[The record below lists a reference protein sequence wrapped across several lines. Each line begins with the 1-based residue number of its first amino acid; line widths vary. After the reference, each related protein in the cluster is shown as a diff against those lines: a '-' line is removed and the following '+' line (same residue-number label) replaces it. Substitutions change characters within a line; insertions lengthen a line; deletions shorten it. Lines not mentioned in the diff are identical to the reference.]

1 MTQIETIGE
10 ATLYRGD
17 CREIVPTLGVVA
29 SVVTD
34 PPYGTDVTTWDIS
47 IDATTVSAI
56 LAASKGY
63 SAFFYSNTRLAH
75 LLNAVRD
82 HGHDAWVAV
91 WHKSNAM
98 GFERRFAPQWVPIV
112 IAYKGNPPFWGK
124 DLFACPI
131 RVQKDIDHPTPKQPA
146 ITEWL
151 VEKSAK
157 AGDTVLDAFMGS
169 GTTGIAAAK
178 LGRKFIGIEVDQ
190 KYFDL
195 ACRRIEASGRQAS
208 LSLSSQESR

>member
-1 MTQIETIGE
+1 VRKEVLAEGIE
-10 ATLYRGD
+10 LYLGD
-17 CREIVPTLGVVA
+17 CREIVPLLGTVDA
-29 SVVTD
+29 VVTD
-34 PPYGTDVTTWDIS
+34 PPYGTNVTEWDKP
-47 IDATTVSAI
+47 IDFITVSA
-56 LAASKGY
+56 LLKASKGY
-63 SAFFYSNTRLAH
+63 STFFYSNTRLAH
-75 LLNAVRD
+75 ILNLVRE

-131 RVQKDIDHPTPKQPA
+131 RIQKNIDHPTPKQPA

-151 VEKSAK
+151 VERTAK
-157 AGDTVLDAFMGS
+157 IGETVLDAFMGS

-195 ACRRIEASGRQAS
+195 ACRRIEDS
-208 LSLSSQESR
+208 LKQEAFEL